1 MKTILLVEDDKN
13 LADGLLMN
21 FEAEGYQAVHVD
33 NGSDAVP
40 VFNKGNFDLVLLDI
54 MLPGTDGL
62 TICRQLRSEGTTVPI
77 LFLTARDQSDEK
89 IEGLVAGGDDY
100 ITKPFDLRELL
111 ARIQGIFRRQAWL
124 AESDQQVSD
133 EYQFDGRWIN
143 FKTYTA
149 AGPGGEARLTRKE
162 CMVAKY
168 LIERAGQ
175 VVSRDQLLDAV
186 WGYHIY
192 PTTRTIDNF
201 ILKLRKIFEDDPA
214 GPVYFHTIRGV
225 GYRFTK
231 DEQEAQKPPE
241 EGQDKA

>member
-1 MKTILLVEDDKN
+1 MKTILLVEDDSH

-21 FEAEGYQAVHVD
+21 LDAEGYQTVHID
-33 NGSDAVP
+33 HGANALP
-40 VFNKGNFDLVLLDI
+40 TFAKGNFDLVLLDI

-62 TICRQLRSEGTTVPI
+62 TICKKIRDGGSTVPI
-77 LFLTARDQSDEK
+77 LFITARDQADDK

-124 AESDQQVSD
+124 ASNEQELPDRY
-133 EYQFDGRWIN
+133 EFDGRAID
-143 FKTYTA
+143 FKTFEAT
-149 AGPGGEARLTRKE
+149 GPRGDFQLTRRE

-168 LIERAGQ
+168 LIERIGQ

-192 PTTRTIDNF
+192 PTNRTIDNF
-201 ILKLRKIFEDDPA
+201 ILKLRKIFEDDMRNPK
-214 GPVYFHTIRGV
+214 YIETIRGV
-225 GYRFTK
+225 GYRFSR
-231 DEQEAQKPPE
+231 PE
-241 EGQDKA
+241 